1 MTRRRP
7 LIETELCLND
17 QSLESCLNR
26 VALSA
31 LKLADREARREVLGE
46 TQAAKIADT
55 MKEILANLDD
65 FEPRRWFFALRSKK
79 SATEE
84 ESQKGLAALAKTA
97 EDEESLPVLQTHE
110 LAPGWEADEPILC
123 IGGRSAL
130 DEAAAAILAE
140 VLKKRGLGTKTLGP
154 EAISAAHIASLASTD
169 AKLVCLSQLRL
180 DPSPAHVRYLV
191 RRLRRILPPRH
202 DYPRLL
208 LDGRGQC
215 SRG

>member
-1 MTRRRP
+1 MLAGDAAEATY
-7 LIETELCLND
+7 ETELCLND

-55 MKEILANLDD
+55 MKEIIANLDD
-65 FEPRRWFFALRSKK
+65 FEPRRWFFALSSKK

-140 VLKKRGLGTKTLGP
+140 VAEETRAGRQDTWARSNFRRPHCLTCQHRCQVGLP
-154 EAISAAHIASLASTD
+154 VSAALGS
-169 AKLVCLSQLRL
+169 
-180 DPSPAHVRYLV
+180 
-191 RRLRRILPPRH
+191 
-202 DYPRLL
+202 
-208 LDGRGQC
+208 
-215 SRG
+215 